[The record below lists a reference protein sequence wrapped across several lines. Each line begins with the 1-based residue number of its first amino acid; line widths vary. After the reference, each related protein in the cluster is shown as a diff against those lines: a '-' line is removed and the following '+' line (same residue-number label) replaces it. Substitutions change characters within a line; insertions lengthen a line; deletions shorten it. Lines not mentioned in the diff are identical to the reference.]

1 MRRRRAI
8 SIARGSKRII
18 LQNQSSKIMKLHDN
32 TTKTIFDLFKLDGRR
47 ALVTGG
53 AKGLGRVM
61 SEALAEAGADVAIAS
76 RTLSDCQQAA
86 TEIAA
91 ATGRRTAAFQA
102 DMTVAA
108 DIERMK
114 AEIESGFGAVDI
126 LVNNAGINI
135 RGAIQD
141 LSESDWDAVM
151 AANVKGPFLCSRAF
165 GPGMAERGWGR
176 VINLGSIMSVISLP
190 GRSPYASSK
199 AAIIGLT
206 KTLALEWAT
215 RGVTVNAIA
224 PGPFATEMNRQLL
237 NDPAKYQDF
246 VSRIPAGRWGELHE
260 IAGAVVF
267 LASDAAGY
275 VTGSTLFVDGGWTA
289 Q

>member
-1 MRRRRAI
+1 MRRRH
-8 SIARGSKRII
+8 SHSTQFKY
-18 LQNQSSKIMKLHDN
+18 MKLHDN
-32 TTKTIFDLFKLDGRR
+32 TTKTVFDLFKLDGRR

-76 RTLSDCQQAA
+76 RTLSDCQAA
-86 TEIAA
+86 AMEIAA

-102 DMTVAA
+102 DMTVAS
-108 DIERMK
+108 DIERLK
-114 AEIESGFGAVDI
+114 AEIESGFGAIDI

>member
-1 MRRRRAI
+1 MIWVNNFQKAPLGI
-8 SIARGSKRII
+8 QITFKT
-18 LQNQSSKIMKLHDN
+18 MKLHDN
-32 TTKTIFDLFKLDGRR
+32 TNKTVFDLFKLDGRR

-61 SEALAEAGADVAIAS
+61 AEALAEAGADVAIAS
-76 RTLSDCQQAA
+76 RTLSDCQMAA
-86 TEIAA
+86 AEIAA
-91 ATGRRTAAFQA
+91 STGRRTAAFQA
-102 DMTVAA
+102 DMTVAT
-108 DIERMK
+108 DIERLK
-114 AEIESGFGAVDI
+114 AEIESGFGSIDI

-141 LSESDWDAVM
+141 LSENDWDAVM
-151 AANVKGPFLCSRAF
+151 DANVKGPFLCSRAF
-165 GPGMAERGWGR
+165 GPPMAERGWGR
-176 VINLGSIMSVISLP
+176 VINLGSIMSVISLA

-206 KTLALEWAT
+206 KTLALEWANK
-215 RGVTVNAIA
+215 GVTVNAIA

-237 NDPAKYQDF
+237 NDPVKYQDF

-267 LASDAAGY
+267 LASDAAAY

>member
-1 MRRRRAI
+1 
-8 SIARGSKRII
+8 
-18 LQNQSSKIMKLHDN
+18 MKLHDN
-32 TTKTIFDLFKLDGRR
+32 TNKTVFDLLNLAGRR
-47 ALVTGG
+47 ALITGG

-76 RTLSDCQQAA
+76 RTLGDCQQAA
-86 TEIAA
+86 EEIAA
-91 ATGRRTAAFQA
+91 AAGRRTAAFQA

-108 DIERMK
+108 DVERLK
-114 AEIESGFGAVDI
+114 TEVESRFGPVDI
-126 LVNNAGINI
+126 LINNAGINI

-141 LSESDWDAVM
+141 LREEDWDAVM

-165 GPGMAERGWGR
+165 GAGMAERGWGR
-176 VINLGSIMSVISLP
+176 IINLGSIMSVISLP

-206 KTLALEWAT
+206 RTLALEWAA
-215 RGVTVNAIA
+215 RGVTVNAIC

-237 NDPAKYQDF
+237 NDPTKYQDF
-246 VSRIPAGRWGELHE
+246 ISRIPMGRWGELHE

-267 LASDAAGY
+267 LASDAAAY
-275 VTGSTLFVDGGWTA
+275 VTGSTLPVDGGWTA